1 MDVLDYKADRH
12 GDRALYKMQL
22 RRSVPA
28 AFEEI
33 TSRLAEELD
42 SAGLSR
48 IKWP

>member
-1 MDVLDYKADRH
+1 MDVLDYKVERH

-28 AFEEI
+28 AFEGI
-33 TSRLAEELD
+33 TNRLAEELD
-42 SAGLSR
+42 SAVVPR